1 MTTDSHDHDDRDLAA
16 RFAEARARDTASA
29 PAFHRVLAGR
39 ARRRWHPWLVPA
51 FALGALT
58 VVAVA
63 LSTWRTAQRPDA
75 PPAFAI
81 VPGEMRVPTDY
92 FLDVAITV
100 RAGELP
106 SIGAVDWYPLVPAD
120 ADPTT
125 DSRRRN

>member
-16 RFAEARARDTASA
+16 RFADTRARDAASA
-29 PAFHRVLAGR
+29 PAFTRVLAGR
-39 ARRRWHPWLVPA
+39 ARRRGPRWLVPA
-51 FALGALT
+51 FALGALA

-63 LSTWRTAQRPDA
+63 LASWREAQRPDA

-81 VPGEMRVPTDY
+81 VPGIMRVPTDY
-92 FLDVAITV
+92 FLDVATSV

-106 SIGAVDWYPLVPAD
+106 SIGSVDWYPLVPAD